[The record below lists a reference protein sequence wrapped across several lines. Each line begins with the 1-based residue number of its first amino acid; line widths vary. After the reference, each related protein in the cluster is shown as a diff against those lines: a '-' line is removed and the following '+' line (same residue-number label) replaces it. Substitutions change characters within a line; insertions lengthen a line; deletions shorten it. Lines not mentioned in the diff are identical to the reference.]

1 MQQLHRTAQRLSL
14 VVLPI
19 PSHRSNPAAAETP
32 AQRVIAPICR
42 RGVSETSR

>member
-1 MQQLHRTAQRLSL
+1 MQQSRRTVQQLSL

-19 PSHRSNPAAAETP
+19 PSHHRNPVDIP

-42 RGVSETSR
+42 RGVSAANR